1 MRKWGPLLA
10 VCLGNLM
17 LMIDVTIVVV
27 ALPTM
32 GAHLHASF
40 GELQW
45 VIDGYALVLA
55 AVLLT
60 AGSLADRYGR
70 RRAYLAG
77 LVVFAAASLASAL
90 APNAPVL
97 IAARAVQGVGGAAM
111 LATSMALLT
120 ATYSGRDRGVA
131 FGVWGAVSGASAA
144 AGPIAGGLLTE
155 YLNWQSIFLVNVPVC
170 VVAVALSARV
180 LTESRNPHAGR
191 LDLPGMAGFSIASGA
206 LTYALIRGAAN
217 GWTSA
222 GTLVPFA
229 LAAVSL
235 VVFLA
240 VESRRRQPMLDLSLF
255 RNRSVT
261 ALLVA
266 ALLLQAGA
274 FGYLPYTSL
283 WLQSMLGDG
292 PVRAGLVGGM
302 ALSAAGFVVS
312 ALGGRLLHDVSPKLP
327 VGVGLLVLAAGDLLE
342 ARLTADAPGTRLI
355 PGLLVAGV
363 GMGLALPTL
372 SSAVMAAVPSHR
384 AGMAGGA
391 LNTFRQLGQA
401 LGIAVLGAVFAGG
414 LAAGLPARAPA
425 GTAAALAAGQ
435 GQAVV
440 AHVPA
445 AARDTVAHA
454 LRGAFAVGLNRTL
467 VVSGVLAA
475 VAGVL
480 VLTLVAGRRADA
492 GPASGRPESAGGAP
506 GGSQTGAARP
516 RQAPGTSPGVPVG
529 PEDVPGASRG
539 VPVGSPSAAE
549 NRSPGADS
557 DVILKGPSGLGQPRR
572 TRN

>member
-32 GAHLHASF
+32 GEHLDASF

-55 AVLLT
+55 ALLLT
-60 AGSLADRYGR
+60 VGSLADRYGR
-70 RRAYLAG
+70 RRSYLAG

-120 ATYSGRDRGVA
+120 ASYAGKDRGIA

-144 AGPIAGGLLTE
+144 AGPVAGGLLTE

-170 VVAVALSARV
+170 VVAVALSARW

-191 LDLPGMAGFSIASGA
+191 LDVPGMIGFSVAAGA
-206 LTYALIRGAAN
+206 ATFALIRGAAN

-222 GTLVPFA
+222 GTLGAFA

-235 VVFLA
+235 AVFLV
-240 VESRRRQPMLDLSLF
+240 VESRRRHPMLELSLF

-261 ALLVA
+261 ALLAA

-283 WLQSMLGDG
+283 WLQTMLGDG
-292 PVRAGLVGGM
+292 PVRAGLVGGL

-312 ALGGRLLHDVSPKLP
+312 ALAGRLLHGISPKLP
-327 VGVGLLVLAAGDLLE
+327 VGLGLLVLAAGDLLE
-342 ARLTADAPGTRLI
+342 ARLTADAAGTRLI

-372 SSAVMAAVPSHR
+372 SSAVMAAVPRHR

-401 LGIAVLGAVFAGG
+401 LGIAVLGAVFSGG
-414 LAAGLPARAPA
+414 LAAGLPSEAPS

-435 GQAVV
+435 GQAVL

-445 AARDTVAHA
+445 ATRDTVAHA
-454 LRGAFAVGLNRTL
+454 FRAAFAVGINRTL
-467 VVSGVLAA
+467 VVSGLLAA

-480 VLTLVAGRRADA
+480 VLALVAGRGAATTDPARPGDPARSGGASAETAGTRA
-492 GPASGRPESAGGAP
+492 GTGGAP
-506 GGSQTGAARP
+506 AGSR
-516 RQAPGTSPGVPVG
+516 RVP
-529 PEDVPGASRG
+529 A
-539 VPVGSPSAAE
+539 GSPSGAE
-549 NRSPGADS
+549 NRSPGTDS
-557 DVILKGPSGLGQPRR
+557 GVMLD
-572 TRN
+572 